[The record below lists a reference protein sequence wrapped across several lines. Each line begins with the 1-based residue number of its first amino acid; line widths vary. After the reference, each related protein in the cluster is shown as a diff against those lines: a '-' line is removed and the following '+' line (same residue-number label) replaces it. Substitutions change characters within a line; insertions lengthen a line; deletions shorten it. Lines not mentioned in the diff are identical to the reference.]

1 MKSGEI
7 RRSLKNSLKSNKGK
21 VRRSPMKFNKFMN
34 SDEILNSWSPM
45 NSGETD
51 EIRWS
56 FEVQSPGVYL
66 FFEWLLPRP
75 QHKKPSVASA
85 ERDCVQR
92 NTYVLTNTHARARMN
107 RYTYCKHDST
117 WITLLNTQYFIM
129 IFVQSICISPPI
141 RASFAFQSDI
151 LVLSY
156 SARKLD
162 CYI

>member
-56 FEVQSPGVYL
+56 FEVQVYIYFL
-66 FFEWLLPRP
+66 SDYSLGLN
-75 QHKKPSVASA
+75 KKPSVASA

-141 RASFAFQSDI
+141 RASFAFRSDI